1 MLGDGRMTAR
11 GGWLWMIGALVA
23 ALAVFS
29 QHHHARELRTEL
41 ERLEDDLAERREK
54 VRVLEAEWSY
64 LSRPER
70 IKDLAGRHLEELV
83 PVTVRQLSRV
93 SGIPLA
99 PPPIGIGTV
108 WNQSGAGEEGL

>member
-1 MLGDGRMTAR
+1 
-11 GGWLWMIGALVA
+11 MIGALVA
-23 ALAVFS
+23 ALVAFS
-29 QHHHARELRTEL
+29 QQHHARELRNEL
-41 ERLEDDLAERREK
+41 ERLEADLAERREN

-70 IKDLAGRHLEELV
+70 IKDLADRHLADLV
-83 PVTVRQLSRV
+83 PVSVHQFSRV

-99 PPPIGIGTV
+99 PPPIGIDTT